1 MSKQPEVRAPEGAR
15 KLPEWVSFPAAITG
29 FTIFAFATSS
39 FYVIA
44 LERSLHGPLTIYF
57 SLTDY
62 LRITPVWA
70 IPTLG
75 VGVLTVLILEL
86 LAAIKGGSRLV
97 EFFREWLKPHKP
109 IGARFFIQPCAACLP
124 LAQVAATC
132 WLRCHRRGREGAGG
146 CRWDA
151 SKALLG
157 AALKCPLYYLS
168 SKNTEWVYFQGYPTL
183 SVVETSILAISGGH
197 DDDCAIIASG

>member
-132 WLRCHRRGREGAGG
+132 WLRCHPRGREGAGRRRVPLG
-146 CRWDA
+146 CLKSA
-151 SKALLG
+151 FGGGAKMPFVLLIFQKHRVG
-157 AALKCPLYYLS
+157 LFSRVSNLEVLKLQ
-168 SKNTEWVYFQGYPTL
+168 F
-183 SVVETSILAISGGH
+183 
-197 DDDCAIIASG
+197 

>member
-1 MSKQPEVRAPEGAR
+1 

-132 WLRCHRRGREGAGG
+132 WLRCHRRGREGAGRRRVPLG
-146 CRWDA
+146 C
-151 SKALLG
+151 L
-157 AALKCPLYYLS
+157 
-168 SKNTEWVYFQGYPTL
+168 TEWVYFQGYPTL